1 MYTLYVNLNSQELE
15 LGSIDP
21 DYFNLYML
29 WEATMGDAGKDFN
42 PQHDKCI
49 THAYLPWSGEMRLVE
64 SDSDLLEVFYQ
75 FGQHDTYIIHF
86 DMEPLSLNGQP
97 HTAPILQSSDDVDVF
112 VEQERGSGSEEDDKD
127 EMSDIESED
136 EPQTPIRSSD
146 DDGDIDKSAHSGQI
160 RGRVFRE
167 NQCGKI
173 TLEVGMLFND
183 LEHFWARTIAL
194 EGSNENHKES
204 YNKFWKYGN
213 IVRIKNQGSVTM
225 LKLHQPLPGGPQH
238 FLRFFLSF
246 EAQKYGYLAG
256 CRPFI
261 GIDGCYLKNRY
272 GGMLLSA
279 VGIDANCGIFPIV
292 VCICEGETSESWG
305 WFLEHL
311 YRHLHIEGKRMPCF
325 MSDHQK
331 GVLQAVKLFWP
342 DAGIRH
348 CARHMYANF
357 KAEWKG
363 SLYKTLFYAAVK
375 TCDVHEFKATM
386 QKIWNLDNEAYNYMM
401 EYDPKHWSRH
411 AFDPYICT
419 DHVTNNITECWNG
432 VINKFR
438 RKIETLQEK
447 ARELSPIKAG
457 FDMYEVK
464 ELLRN
469 FCVKLNEQNC
479 DCGEW
484 QVSGI
489 PCKHV
494 MCCINT
500 WGMNVMNFIDP
511 RLKKEAFLRT
521 YSHMIHPIP
530 DEIAWPEVE
539 GTTIMPPIK
548 KRGLGRSKTARRRK
562 PEESVAH
569 KRVTSMRCR
578 ICHVLGHNKMTCTK
592 NPEVINPRIRAKRGN
607 SRNVVSKSS
616 QSLTRTM
623 SYEVG
628 NSSNTVVGMSSQP
641 VASVT
646 QHESQEMEAHFS
658 QQYVYGAGENTTTN
672 AEDNPS
678 HGRLDLNWDDLL

>member
-21 DYFNLYML
+21 NYFSLYML
-29 WEATMGDAGKDFN
+29 WEATMGEAGKDFH

-112 VEQERGSGSEEDDKD
+112 VEQEHGSGSEEDDKD
-127 EMSDIESED
+127 EILDIESED
-136 EPQTPIRSSD
+136 EPQTPVISD
-146 DDGDIDKSAHSGQI
+146 YVIQEGFDLDRVKNEKSQWTGKCKGANGNCTWRIHASPVINHFTYQI
-160 RGRVFRE
+160 KSFNNTHICNRQTKR
-167 NQCGKI
+167 
-173 TLEVGMLFND
+173 LEVTATWIARKYKTFIMENPDIKISILGTELLKDYNVAVSKQK
-183 LEHFWARTIAL
+183 LHGVRTIAL
-194 EGSNENHKES
+194 EGSNENQKKS
-204 YNKFWKYGN
+204 NNKFWKYGN
-213 IVRIKNQGSVTM
+213 IVRIKNQGSMTM

-246 EAQKYGYLAG
+246 EAQKYGYLVG
-256 CRPFI
+256 YRPFI
-261 GIDGCYLKNRY
+261 GIDGCHLKNRY

-279 VGIDANCGIFPIV
+279 VGIDANYGIFPIA
-292 VCICEGETSESWG
+292 VCICEEETSESWG

-311 YRHLHIEGKRMPCF
+311 YQHLHKERRRMPCF

-331 GVLQAVKLFWP
+331 GVLQAMKLFWP

-348 CARHMYANF
+348 CARHMYANI

-363 SLYKTLFYAAVK
+363 PLYKTLFYAAVK

-401 EYDPKHWSRH
+401 EYDPKHLSRH

-438 RKIETLQEK
+438 RQSVLTMLESIRRKLMKKLEKRRTKAHAWKTKLPPVIHRKIKTLQEK
-447 ARELSPIKAG
+447 AREL
-457 FDMYEVK
+457 
-464 ELLRN
+464 
-469 FCVKLNEQNC
+469 
-479 DCGEW
+479 
-484 QVSGI
+484 
-489 PCKHV
+489 
-494 MCCINT
+494 
-500 WGMNVMNFIDP
+500 
-511 RLKKEAFLRT
+511 
-521 YSHMIHPIP
+521 
-530 DEIAWPEVE
+530 
-539 GTTIMPPIK
+539 PPIK
-548 KRGLGRSKTARRRK
+548 
-562 PEESVAH
+562 
-569 KRVTSMRCR
+569 
-578 ICHVLGHNKMTCTK
+578 
-592 NPEVINPRIRAKRGN
+592 GN

-616 QSLTRTM
+616 QSPTRTM

-641 VASVT
+641 VVSVT
-646 QHESQEMEAHFS
+646 QHESQEMEAPFS

-672 AEDNPS
+672 AEDNPNN
-678 HGRLDLNWDDLL
+678 GRLDLNWDDLL